1 MVKGLLAKFLQ
12 HNAEMLARSA
22 DHNTAPHYQSPVWLR
37 ARVRGQ
43 SQAEAGWIG
52 GNPRLPD
59 PFHWPERD
67 GQAYQFL
74 CQIDCAALPRAAWGG
89 LGPRTGWLAFFA
101 NTSGLVDAKVIYSK
115 TLGPEHH
122 STASWRKAASAQ
134 HSMDVRYDRYLG
146 LPVRWPLEFVA
157 PAEGESGVPTRLRKR
172 PSASTQFRFAGPEH
186 QPFDWVTLDLLV
198 SEALAWARKL
208 ADDYAFSERQYEA
221 ALAPPP
227 EGLVQAVKDMAH
239 AAEQLQEA
247 LAATAAS
254 ERFSPE
260 GWLAKLN
267 LICRAR
273 LAEDEISLQ
282 RGASFWDVLQKA
294 WIEAAN
300 NLGILRRAPGPSPLF
315 APDTAQGRAHAE
327 LVRLAEAFARDVA
340 QDARLPPPPARLHSP
355 DYAAWRQ
362 YRADHPQDWAAYA
375 ARVRHIRGLFH
386 AFRESNSEVIAP
398 LTRNSGQGPAPPPSS
413 WEEAL
418 RRAGDIRRAAQEWTD
433 RLHQDQPETRERVR
447 AARDKSTQAAA
458 LAAQLLEAARSV
470 GERDAQA
477 VFVPEGWAVLYRLLD
492 EATASG
498 LLNTYWAANYVV
510 LRSEIAKRLRAEGG
524 TSLPATSLSLL
535 EDDWQFDAEQATLQL
550 GGLPRGWCESFI
562 HDKPESVMLLQ
573 IPTNHLTQFAWGD
586 VSDLVISMTQRNLA
600 RCNFEIVSVD
610 VSN

>member
-1 MVKGLLAKFLQ
+1 MVKGFLAKFLQ

-52 GNPRLPD
+52 GNPCLHD

-74 CQIDCAALPRAAWGG
+74 CQIDCAALPRTAWGG

-146 LPVRWPLEFVA
+146 LPVRWQLEFFA

-172 PSASTQFRFAGPEH
+172 PSASTQFRLAGPEH
-186 QPFDWVTLDLLV
+186 QPFDWATHDLLV
-198 SEALAWARKL
+198 SEAQAWARKL

-227 EGLVQAVKDMAH
+227 EELVQAVKDMAH
-239 AAEQLQEA
+239 AAEQLREA

-260 GWLAKLN
+260 GWLAKLD

-282 RGASFWDVLQKA
+282 RGASFWEFCRKPGSRPRTISA
-294 WIEAAN
+294 YCA
-300 NLGILRRAPGPSPLF
+300 GRR
-315 APDTAQGRAHAE
+315 GR
-327 LVRLAEAFARDVA
+327 R
-340 QDARLPPPPARLHSP
+340 PCS
-355 DYAAWRQ
+355 
-362 YRADHPQDWAAYA
+362 
-375 ARVRHIRGLFH
+375 
-386 AFRESNSEVIAP
+386 
-398 LTRNSGQGPAPPPSS
+398 
-413 WEEAL
+413 
-418 RRAGDIRRAAQEWTD
+418 RRIRREG
-433 RLHQDQPETRERVR
+433 
-447 AARDKSTQAAA
+447 ARM
-458 LAAQLLEAARSV
+458 
-470 GERDAQA
+470 
-477 VFVPEGWAVLYRLLD
+477 
-492 EATASG
+492 
-498 LLNTYWAANYVV
+498 LN
-510 LRSEIAKRLRAEGG
+510 
-524 TSLPATSLSLL
+524 
-535 EDDWQFDAEQATLQL
+535 
-550 GGLPRGWCESFI
+550 WC
-562 HDKPESVMLLQ
+562 V
-573 IPTNHLTQFAWGD
+573 
-586 VSDLVISMTQRNLA
+586 
-600 RCNFEIVSVD
+600 
-610 VSN
+610 